1 MSEEERLKNIERDV
15 KYYEVT
21 QQIDE
26 LKRELSA
33 SDYKIIKCYE
43 AKLLNKNYPYNYEEV
58 ITEREKIRAKIN
70 ELQEEYSRILGKRIE
85 YEGGKNGQ

>member
-1 MSEEERLKNIERDV
+1 MSEEERLKNIEHDV

-43 AKLLNKNYPYNYEEV
+43 AK
-58 ITEREKIRAKIN
+58 
-70 ELQEEYSRILGKRIE
+70 
-85 YEGGKNGQ
+85 